1 MKQIAIDG
9 PAGAGKSTAAKRI
22 AKRLGIHYLDTG
34 AMYRAMAYALLQ
46 RGIEIGD
53 HAAVRRELETIDV
66 SVEYVGMEQHV
77 FANKED
83 VTAYLRTPAVSKGAS
98 DVAVIPE
105 VRVKLV
111 KTQRKTAKKYDIVMD
126 GRDIGTYVLPDAP
139 VKFYITATAAE
150 RAKRRQEELAA
161 AGIESDAAK
170 IEAEIL
176 ARDKTDSSRE
186 FAPLRQAEDAILL
199 DTTFL
204 SIEEVEQRIAERIAE
219 VYKNGN

>member
-1 MKQIAIDG
+1 MTTIA
-9 PAGAGKSTAAKRI
+9 SN
-22 AKRLGIHYLDTG
+22 
-34 AMYRAMAYALLQ
+34 LQ
-46 RGIEIGD
+46 AVYQLIE
-53 HAAVRRELETIDV
+53 
-66 SVEYVGMEQHV
+66 
-77 FANKED
+77 
-83 VTAYLRTPAVSKGAS
+83 
-98 DVAVIPE
+98 
-105 VRVKLV
+105 
-111 KTQRKTAKKYDIVMD
+111 KTAKKYDIVMD

-161 AGIESDAAK
+161 AGIKSDAAK

-219 VYKNGN
+219 VYKDGN